1 MKYLLILFSI
11 VSYSQ
16 GVILSAGKNEYS
28 IGQVFYNYGGIQ
40 FPEAEDQ
47 PTLQLSSFV
56 YKNNIIINS
65 GSSEY
70 LNYKLFDLT
79 GRMIKKS
86 ITRNKESICIDDL
99 AKGIYIL
106 KLENETFKIIKL

>member
-11 VSYSQ
+11 ASYSQ
-16 GVILSAGKNEYS
+16 EVILSAGKDEYS
-28 IGQVFYNYGGIQ
+28 IGQVFYDYGGIQ
-40 FPEAEDQ
+40 FPEEEES
-47 PTLQLSSFV
+47 PTLRLSSFV
-56 YKNNIIINS
+56 YKNNIIINN

-79 GRMIKKS
+79 GRLIKKS

-99 AKGIYIL
+99 AKGVYIL